1 MKRIMMAAAAVLM
14 VAGTGLAFTQEGNRR
29 FNEFLNGFQEATVVV
44 ATTATGTFKA
54 TINRDE
60 TAIDYVLTFK
70 ELEGE
75 VRQAHIHIGHPQNQ
89 GAIVLWLCETVDNPS
104 PVSSTPSC
112 TEDDPSN
119 LHAGKVT
126 GTLTA
131 ADIAVATGTIASGI
145 ETATPEEFAQVISL
159 IKAGKTYVN
168 VHSSKFGPG
177 EIRSQ
182 LDNRGG
188 DNGDHGRG
196 HGDH

>member
-14 VAGTGLAFTQEGNRR
+14 VAGTGFAFTQEGNRR
-29 FNEFLNGFQEATVVV
+29 FNEFLNGFQEASVVV

-70 ELEGE
+70 ELEGD
-75 VRQAHIHIGHPQNQ
+75 VLQAHIHIGHPQNQ
-89 GAIVLWLCETVDNPS
+89 GAIVLWLCETASNQS

-119 LHAGKVT
+119 LRAGRVT

-145 ETATPEEFAQVISL
+145 ATATPEEFAQLISL

-168 VHSSKFGPG
+168 VHSSKFQPG

>member
-1 MKRIMMAAAAVLM
+1 MKRIMLAAAAVLM

-29 FNEFLNGFQEATVVV
+29 FNEFLNGFQEASAIV

-60 TAIDYVLTFK
+60 TEINYVLTFK
-70 ELEGE
+70 ELEGDI
-75 VRQAHIHIGHPQNQ
+75 RQAHIHIGHPQNQ
-89 GAIVLWLCETVDNPS
+89 GNIVLWLCETEQNPN
-104 PVSSTPSC
+104 PNTTAPTPSC
-112 TEDDPSN
+112 LEDDPSN
-119 LHAGKVT
+119 QRSGRVT

-131 ADIAVATGTIASGI
+131 VDIIVQTANGVDA
-145 ETATPEEFAQVISL
+145 ATPEEFAQVISL

-168 VHSSKFGPG
+168 VHSSKFQPG

-188 DNGDHGRG
+188 DNGDHGKG

>member
-1 MKRIMMAAAAVLM
+1 MIAAAAVLTA
-14 VAGTGLAFTQEGNRR
+14 AGTGLAFTQDGNRR

-60 TAIDYVLTFK
+60 TEINYVLTFK
-70 ELEGE
+70 ELEGD
-75 VRQAHIHIGHPQNQ
+75 VLQAHIHIGHPQNQ
-89 GAIVLWLCETVDNPS
+89 GAIVLWLCETGSNPS

-119 LHAGKVT
+119 LRAGKVT

-145 ETATPEEFAQVISL
+145 ATATPEEFAQLISL

-168 VHSSKFGPG
+168 VHSSKFQPG

-182 LDNRGG
+182 LDNR
-188 DNGDHGRG
+188 DDENGNHGKG